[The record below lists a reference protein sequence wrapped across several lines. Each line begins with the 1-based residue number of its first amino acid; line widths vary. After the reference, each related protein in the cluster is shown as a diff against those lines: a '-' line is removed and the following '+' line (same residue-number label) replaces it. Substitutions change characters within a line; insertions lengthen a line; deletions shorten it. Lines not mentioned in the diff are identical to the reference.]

1 MPKIVTKT
9 RQLRLKRQLELG
21 RPIPVQEVADATGI
35 DRAALSRIELG
46 RTSRID
52 FDTLMKLCLYYGV
65 EVGDILELDPNG
77 RQSRNLVP
85 AVLPG

>member
-9 RQLRLKRQLELG
+9 RQLRLKKQLELG
-21 RPIPVQEVADATGI
+21 RPIPVQEVAGATGI
-35 DRAALSRIELG
+35 DRAALSRIETG
-46 RTSRID
+46 KTSRID

-77 RQSRNLVP
+77 RQSPNLAP
-85 AVLPG
+85 VLIPG